1 MTNCLCLLT
10 MEIVTM
16 KKIYIV
22 RHGQSHT
29 NAGGKAMPN
38 AEIPLTELGQ
48 QQAVSVADWLLQAT
62 NKNICSI
69 GVSKYLRTQQT
80 AQPLVEKTALT
91 PTIIEGLQEFNYLC
105 FETIKGKTVEE
116 RMQIAERYWLK
127 QAPDFIDGG
136 DDTQAENFAMFV
148 QRTQKVL
155 TQLQR
160 LEDGIHVL
168 YSHGLWISMLIW
180 IILAQPT
187 DNNEAMQKFRQF
199 ELSIRAKN
207 CEVFLLTLQKDCLP
221 AMTKVRSVC

>member
-1 MTNCLCLLT
+1 
-10 MEIVTM
+10 M

-38 AEIPLTELGQ
+38 ADIPLTELGQ
-48 QQAVSVADWLLQAT
+48 QQAVAVADWLLQT
-62 NKNICSI
+62 TDKHIDSI

-105 FETIKGKTVEE
+105 FETIKGKTVKE
-116 RMQIAERYWLK
+116 RMQIAERYWLE
-127 QAPDFIDGG
+127 QTPNFIDGG
-136 DDTQAENFAMFV
+136 DDTEAESFAMFV

-155 TQLQR
+155 THLQT
-160 LEDGIHVL
+160 LEDGTHVL
-168 YSHGLWISMLIW
+168 YTHGLWISMLIW

-187 DNNEAMQKFRQF
+187 DSNQAMQNFRQF

-207 CEVFLLTLQKDCLP
+207 CEVFLLSLQEGFLP
-221 AMTKVRSVC
+221 AISKVRTLG